1 LWTGADREPA
11 SHAWAELH
19 IAGHGWLSLDPANR
33 IPAGE
38 AHVRLAI
45 GLDYAQAL
53 PITGVRRGGGE
64 EVMNVTLA
72 VRAMQQ

>member
-1 LWTGADREPA
+1 
-11 SHAWAELH
+11 
-19 IAGHGWLSLDPANR
+19 
-33 IPAGE
+33 
-38 AHVRLAI
+38 VRLAI